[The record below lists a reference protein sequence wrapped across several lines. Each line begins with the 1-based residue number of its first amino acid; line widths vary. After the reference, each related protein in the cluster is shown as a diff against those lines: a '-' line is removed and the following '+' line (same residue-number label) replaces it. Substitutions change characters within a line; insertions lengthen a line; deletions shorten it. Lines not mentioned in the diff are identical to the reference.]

1 MIYNLNKKDTS
12 CIILQTNRLFVFHQ
26 ISIFHQKRSDFIQKK
41 IFQNESYTVEIIH
54 AYVVPSQVGILC
66 TKTTAVNQ

>member
-26 ISIFHQKRSDFIQKK
+26 ISIFHQKKSDFVK

-66 TKTTAVNQ
+66 TTTTAVNQ